1 MAENKRKK
9 NKPKKVGEETQKTQ
23 EKKIDEKKTEDKILA
38 TPHQGKDVSC
48 KFLADRFKDKTF
60 AVYGLHLPAIKDFLP
75 TEFPTVE
82 ASDRIADHVF
92 LLEDG
97 SYAIV
102 DYESDFKPEKKLEYL
117 EYATRLYRRYFDP
130 NKPIKIRFIVIYT
143 CKVKSAHSSIDAGA
157 LRLDVEEA
165 FMTHIDGDAEFERLK
180 SKFRNGENFTDED
193 IMKLIILPIT
203 QTKNEDIVGMID
215 NVIEFAEEMKSKNT
229 VAYTD
234 ICVFVLAA
242 MSTALKNYV
251 TKKHKEKIK
260 EVIAMTSLLQDI
272 AYEKEQ
278 YGKDMLD
285 YGKAQT
291 YVDLVDRKIGR
302 GLSLDEACEQIG
314 IEPATY
320 EMSQIVMRDKSALLA
335 TK

>member
-1 MAENKRKK
+1 MAKNKQKMS
-9 NKPKKVGEETQKTQ
+9 KPKKTEEKRQ
-23 EKKIDEKKTEDKILA
+23 EKKTEEKILA
-38 TPHQGKDVSC
+38 TPHQGKDVSY

-60 AVYGLHLPAIKDFLP
+60 AVYGLRLPAIKDFLP

-102 DYESDFKPEKKLEYL
+102 DYESDFKSEKKLEYL
-117 EYATRLYRRYFDP
+117 EYATRLYRRYFDT
-130 NKPIKIRFIVIYT
+130 NKPIRIRFIVIYT

-157 LRLDVEEA
+157 LKLDVEEA

-180 SKFRNGENFTDED
+180 VKLRNGENFTDED

-215 NVIEFAEEMKSKNT
+215 NVIEFAEEMRSTNT
-229 VAYTD
+229 LAYTD
-234 ICVFVLAA
+234 TCVFVLAA

-251 TKKHKEKIK
+251 TEEQKKRIK

-272 AYEKEQ
+272 ANEKEQ
-278 YGKDMLD
+278 YGKDMLN
-285 YGKAQT
+285 YGEAKT
-291 YVDLVDRKIGR
+291 YVRLVDRKIES
-302 GLSLDEACEQIG
+302 GLSLGEACEQIG
-314 IEPATY
+314 IDTATY
-320 EMSQIVMRDKSALLA
+320 EMSQVVMRDKSVLFA
-335 TK
+335 K